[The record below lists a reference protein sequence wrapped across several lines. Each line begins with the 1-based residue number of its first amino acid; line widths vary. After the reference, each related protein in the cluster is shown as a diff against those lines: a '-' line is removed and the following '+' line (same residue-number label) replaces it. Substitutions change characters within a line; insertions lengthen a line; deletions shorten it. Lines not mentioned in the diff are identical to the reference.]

1 MPPELRAA
9 MVWLGQ
15 SKSPAKR
22 RASRANG
29 ATGTRE
35 RWRTKREEVLAS
47 LKAATL
53 AHMARARERE
63 QARIAEAEAQGKMSL
78 RYRKH

>member
-1 MPPELRAA
+1 

-15 SKSPAKR
+15 SRSPAKR

-29 ATGTRE
+29 AAGTRE
-35 RWRTKREEVLAS
+35 RWRTRQDEVLAS
-47 LKAATL
+47 LKRARE

-63 QARIAEAEAQGKMSL
+63 QARIAEAEAQGRMSL
-78 RYRKH
+78 RYRKR